1 MTRTKALAEATMIAE
16 FIGPDDAKW
25 ANFLSNARHDFY
37 HLPEYVRFAAQYE
50 GGEPLAFWA
59 QDGDSTC
66 LIPLIRR
73 PLPRFLAAPP
83 EWADVCSPYGY
94 ATPLVLPAAQAL
106 ERFLPA
112 FIDLGKQSNIISSFL
127 RMHPLL
133 PLSLKGASDFGELV
147 THGET
152 VVIDLTQPCEALWGQ
167 TRKNHRTGINKL
179 LRLGFEAEI
188 NNWERFEDFK
198 TIYWQ
203 TMSRVEAVE
212 YYQFTDAYFD
222 GLRAALQDKLSLC
235 SILAPTGE
243 VAAAG
248 LFTTC
253 NGLVEFHLAG
263 TSEKYLNVAPTK
275 LMFDFVRR
283 WGKELGCQ
291 LFHLGGGVGGAADQL
306 FHFKAGFSE
315 LRRPFHTLRLIQDH
329 DRYQKLCIKVGSI
342 AGNSGLE
349 GETYFP
355 CYRRSGISV

>member
-1 MTRTKALAEATMIAE
+1 MIAE

-212 YYQFTDAYFD
+212 YYQFTDAY
-222 GLRAALQDKLSLC
+222 
-235 SILAPTGE
+235 
-243 VAAAG
+243 
-248 LFTTC
+248 
-253 NGLVEFHLAG
+253 
-263 TSEKYLNVAPTK
+263 
-275 LMFDFVRR
+275 
-283 WGKELGCQ
+283 
-291 LFHLGGGVGGAADQL
+291 
-306 FHFKAGFSE
+306 
-315 LRRPFHTLRLIQDH
+315 
-329 DRYQKLCIKVGSI
+329 
-342 AGNSGLE
+342 
-349 GETYFP
+349 
-355 CYRRSGISV
+355 